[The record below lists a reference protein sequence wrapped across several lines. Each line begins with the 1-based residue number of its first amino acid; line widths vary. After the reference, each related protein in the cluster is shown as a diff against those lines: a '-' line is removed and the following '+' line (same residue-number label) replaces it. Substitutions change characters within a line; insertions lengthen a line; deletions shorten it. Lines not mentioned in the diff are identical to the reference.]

1 MANIPEIEKAL
12 YPHIPKI
19 DPVKYPVYLKKTI
32 PYPFKFLANIVGS
45 LKTLPGPHNWE
56 C

>member
-19 DPVKYPVYLKKTI
+19 DPVKYPVYLKKTFRI
-32 PYPFKFLANIVGS
+32 PLSFWPIS
-45 LKTLPGPHNWE
+45 LDP
-56 C
+56 